1 MKLLYKLKTLSKRN
15 IIILFAL
22 LFVITIFMNLRTN
35 NDIWF
40 LLNHGRYVLE
50 HGFPTI
56 EPFTIH
62 ENLSFVM
69 QQWGSA
75 VILYKVFDWFG
86 KVGLF
91 LLPVIM
97 MCYFL
102 WINYKTCMLLSNRRY
117 QLSVYITCFIGIF
130 ISHFFVARPQIF
142 SLTLLSTELYFL
154 EKYIYTKSWKSLI
167 SLPIISLLL
176 INFHSSMW
184 FMQFLFLLPYC
195 IELFWK
201 ERKTGWNSLKP
212 FIVIIP
218 LMIMLGLINP
228 YGIDAINYLI
238 SSYGIEEINH
248 TVNEMKVPNI
258 TTMNGKIIFLAIGV
272 VYLSYMFYQKRKISI
287 RHFLLLIGTTYLSL
301 SSYKGQSF
309 FLLASVFPLA
319 LHFKKDFY
327 RESELIESKMT
338 RVQRSIYVLSLLFLF
353 LFPLII
359 NISTNQIVMKSGIEN
374 GMNYLL
380 ENSTIPKEKIRLYT
394 NYNLGGYPEF
404 LGIKS
409 YLDPRAEVFLKAN
422 NHQSDIFKEYV
433 ELSTGDLLY
442 EDFIEKYQFTHLL
455 VTTKEFLYKYLEKDP
470 NYQRIFFEEEENLSY
485 AIYEKINIK

>member
-15 IIILFAL
+15 IILLFAIP
-22 LFVITIFMNLRTN
+22 FVITVLMNLRTD

-69 QQWGSA
+69 QQWTSA
-75 VILYKVFDWFG
+75 VIFFKVFDWFG
-86 KVGLF
+86 KIGLF
-91 LLPVIM
+91 LLPVMM

-102 WINYKTCMLLSNRRY
+102 WINYKTCMLLSNKRY
-117 QLSVYITCFIGIF
+117 QLSIYITCFMGLF

-154 EKYIYTKSWKSLI
+154 EKYVRTKSWKNLI
-167 SLPIISLLL
+167 ALPLISLLL

-201 ERKTGWNSLKP
+201 ERKTGWKNLKS
-212 FIVIIP
+212 FIVVIP
-218 LMIMLGLINP
+218 AMIMVGLINP
-228 YGIDAINYLI
+228 YGIDAINYLL

-248 TVNEMKVPNI
+248 TVNEMKAPNI
-258 TTMNGKIIFLAIGV
+258 TTMNGKITFFVIGT
-272 VYLSYMFYQKRKISI
+272 VYLSYMFYRKRKISI
-287 RHFLLLIGTTYLSL
+287 RHFLLLIGTTYLAL

-309 FLLASVFPLA
+309 FLLASIFPLTV
-319 LHFKKDFY
+319 HFQKEFY
-327 RESELIESKMT
+327 QENELMEPKMT
-338 RVQRSIYVLSLLFLF
+338 KVQNNIYIASIIGLFL
-353 LFPLII
+353 LPLII
-359 NISTNQIVMKSGIEN
+359 NISTNQIVMKSGIEA
-374 GMNYLL
+374 GIDYLL
-380 ENSTIPKEKIRLYT
+380 ENSPILKEEIRLYV

-404 LGIKS
+404 LGINS
-409 YLDPRAEVFLKAN
+409 YIDPRAEVFLKAN

-433 ELSTGDLLY
+433 DLSRGNLLY
-442 EDFIEKYQFTHLL
+442 EDFIGKYQFTHLL
-455 VTTKEFLYKYLEKDP
+455 VTTKEFLYKYLEKDSK
-470 NYQRIFFEEEENLSY
+470 YKRVFFEEDNELSY
-485 AIYEKINIK
+485 AIYEKVNIK